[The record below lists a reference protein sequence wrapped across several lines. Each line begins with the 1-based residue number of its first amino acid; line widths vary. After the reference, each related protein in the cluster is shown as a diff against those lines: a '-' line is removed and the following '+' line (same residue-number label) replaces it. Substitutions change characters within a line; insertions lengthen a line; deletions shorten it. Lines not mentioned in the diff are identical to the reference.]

1 MLLKSNSLL
10 VPDSAVL
17 LVCDGLKKS
26 KRTQSGNVVSSGWHG
41 WDRGQSLR
49 MSLLLCCEVLQ
60 CFGGIASDTELWLLI
75 FSMWQMQTPFQLG
88 LLLHPQQRCLGHG
101 LGGLGHQQQWG
112 DMGRSDPALWLEQRE
127 LLDVCE
133 DGRHLCH
140 LSGSFS
146 TLNWLAKVRLN
157 FLCWLI
163 KPLWMGSKPN
173 LWTVSISEFQ
183 FVSAFTLSCR

>member
-1 MLLKSNSLL
+1 MEQRAKPESVSAL
-10 VPDSAVL
+10 VL
-17 LVCDGLKKS
+17 WCVCVSCKALRALPGI
-26 KRTQSGNVVSSGWHG
+26 QS
-41 WDRGQSLR
+41 
-49 MSLLLCCEVLQ
+49 
-60 CFGGIASDTELWLLI
+60 FGLI
-75 FSMWQMQTPFQLG
+75 FPMWQLLTPFQLG
-88 LLLHPQQRCLGHG
+88 LLLHPQRRCLGHG
-101 LGGLGHQQQWG
+101 LSGLAHQEWWG

-133 DGRHLCH
+133 EGRHLCH
-140 LSGSFS
+140 PSGSFS

-183 FVSAFTLSCR
+183 FATAFTLSWR